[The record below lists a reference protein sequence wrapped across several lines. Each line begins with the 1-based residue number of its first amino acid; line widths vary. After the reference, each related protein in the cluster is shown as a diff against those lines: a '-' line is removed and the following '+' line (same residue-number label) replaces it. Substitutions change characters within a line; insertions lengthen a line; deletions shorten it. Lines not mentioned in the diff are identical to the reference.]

1 MSRHISGKLFGV
13 ALVVILVLA
22 GWLFTP
28 QARAQHNA
36 GLQRAIEAQEKH
48 TPALMGKT
56 GVVGTAAS
64 LNHDGGPVVKVYV
77 EKAANF
83 AGLPRQL
90 DGVIVVPEVTG
101 KIRAFGDT
109 TARYRPTPIGV
120 STGHPA
126 ITAGTIGARVTDG
139 TNVYALSNNHVY
151 ADENRASLGDNALQP
166 GAYDGGTDPGDAIGT
181 LYDFEPISFGGSS
194 NVMDA
199 AIVITS
205 ASLLNSATLPDGY
218 GVPSSETATA
228 TPRLR
233 VKKYG
238 RTTSLTSGRVDAVNA
253 TVDVGYDTGVARFVG
268 QIVIK
273 PGPFSAG
280 GDSGS
285 LIVTEKGNHPVG
297 LLFAGSTLVTI
308 ANPIDAVLN
317 RFNVWIDDGVVT
329 GSIIGTVTD
338 STTGTALEG
347 AAVSVDTGQS
357 ANTDSNGHYTLAGV
371 PVGDRTVTVSAT
383 GYVTQQ
389 SPAVVTENN
398 DTVVDFALDV
408 ESSSGGT
415 GAIKGKVTDAQ
426 TGAKLAGVLVETDT
440 GQSATSNPGAR
451 YSISDVPEGNRT
463 VTASK
468 AGYVTASQ
476 EVSLA
481 AGDTATAD
489 FALQPE

>member
-1 MSRHISGKLFGV
+1 MSRHISGKLFCV

-36 GLQRAIEAQEKH
+36 GLQRAIEVQGKH

-64 LNHDGGPVVKVYV
+64 LNYDGGPVVKVYV

-228 TPRLR
+228 TPRLK